1 MTDTSQLAGKLV
13 ALHWPQIASEVT
25 LSDDTNQLQE
35 VTAEIEDSTGVT
47 HMVEVLVKW
56 DADYLIGKVVSTNS
70 TAQGAMLSIV
80 S

>member
-1 MTDTSQLAGKLV
+1 
-13 ALHWPQIASEVT
+13 
-25 LSDDTNQLQE
+25 LQE

-70 TAQGAMLSIV
+70 TAQGATLSIV